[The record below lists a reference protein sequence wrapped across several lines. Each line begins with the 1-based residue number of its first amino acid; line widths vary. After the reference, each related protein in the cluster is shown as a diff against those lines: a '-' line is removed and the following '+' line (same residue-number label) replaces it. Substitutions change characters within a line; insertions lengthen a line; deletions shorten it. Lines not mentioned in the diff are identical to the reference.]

1 MASLNKASD
10 EELEQVIRGY
20 NKQLKL
26 VQTAEQ
32 RINDLQSF
40 KKLNKREESELQYL
54 LSQHGQDIR
63 DLTDWERDAKEAD
76 KILKSRTSK
85 EVTQT
90 STAAT
95 PSSSTD

>member
-54 LSQHGQDIR
+54 LSQHDQDIR

-76 KILKSRTSK
+76 KIL
-85 EVTQT
+85 
-90 STAAT
+90 
-95 PSSSTD
+95 